1 MAMPRAA
8 GVMAIGMAM
17 HMIMVVIMV
26 MVAGAAAIVIS
37 PGLGRKAGV
46 VAVDLGAQALD
57 HGDQDMVVANP
68 QPAAG

>member
-1 MAMPRAA
+1 MPRAA

-17 HMIMVVIMV
+17 RMIMVM
-26 MVAGAAAIVIS
+26 MAGAAAIVIS